1 MDELTAAAGPACA
14 VFLSHAGN
22 LTGNV
27 NDIARISSLVHR
39 QGGLFV
45 VDAAQSAGEIP
56 IDVREMGIDVLCFT
70 GHKAMMGPQGTGG
83 IYVRP
88 GLDIVPFKVGGSG
101 VHSYDR
107 HQPPLMPTLLE
118 AGTLNGHGLAGLCAA
133 AAFLLD
139 TGVENIHEK
148 VSSLAGGF
156 ARQVRDIPGI
166 RLYGDYDAP
175 LRAPLVTLNIGD
187 MDSSLVSDILWD
199 RYEICTRAGAHCAP
213 LMHKALG
220 TQDQGAVRFSF
231 SWFNTDEEAAAAA
244 AAVREIVREN
254 L

>member
-1 MDELTAAAGPACA
+1 MLGCSLSNRSELTQAR
-14 VFLSHAGN
+14 LE
-22 LTGNV
+22 
-27 NDIARISSLVHR
+27 IAF
-39 QGGLFV
+39 QLFV